1 MVLRVLDS
9 VCPLNASDED
19 FQLISSKGE
28 FPQVLASISGPI
40 EVRLAVENASRA
52 TLEVTVR
59 PLSNV
64 PATESRSLAATI
76 ASTLLPSL
84 LLAQNPRTL
93 VQIVIQTLIPPNPR
107 AKWHDG
113 ITASMINAST
123 LALMNAG
130 SVAMKGIV
138 CAVCVGR
145 SLPPTGS
152 PVYIVDPSDDELLSL
167 NGSGCFAF
175 LYADG
180 VVGDESPSPAS
191 VCVWANWRSPAQSGF
206 NEKEVVETKE
216 LARRASRDVWSRMK
230 ECVREMENPMDKGLS
245 GIQLQVRDL
254 AMDVES
260 DLKEDEDAKMEI

>member
-1 MVLRVLDS
+1 M
-9 VCPLNASDED
+9 
-19 FQLISSKGE
+19 
-28 FPQVLASISGPI
+28 LASVSGPI

-93 VQIVIQTLIPPNPR
+93 VQIVIQTLSPPNPH
-107 AKWHDG
+107 AKWNDG

-130 SVAMKGIV
+130 SVAMKGTV
-138 CAVCVGR
+138 CAICVGR
-145 SLPPTGS
+145 SSTPSGP
-152 PVYIVDPSDDELLSL
+152 PVYIVDPSEDELPSL
-167 NGSGCFAF
+167 DGSGCFAF

-180 VVGDESPSPAS
+180 VVDDESSAPAS
-191 VCVWANWRSPAQSGF
+191 VCVWANWRSVAQNGF
-206 NEKEVVETKE
+206 SEKEVLETKE
-216 LARRASRDVWSRMK
+216 LAQRASRDVWSRMK
-230 ECVREMENPMDKGLS
+230 ECVREMENPLDKGLG

-260 DLKEDEDAKMEI
+260 DSKEDEDEKMEI